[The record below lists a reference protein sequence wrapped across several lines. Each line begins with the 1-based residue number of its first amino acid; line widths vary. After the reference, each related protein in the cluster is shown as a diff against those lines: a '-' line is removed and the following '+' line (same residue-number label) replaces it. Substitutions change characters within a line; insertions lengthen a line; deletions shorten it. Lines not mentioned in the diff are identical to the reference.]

1 MKFLFL
7 LPFVAFGFSKK
18 VESPD
23 TIPVVSGEWSACKAR
38 VHNRGTPPTWF
49 LDEVLAWGKIATDK
63 HFEVNSIYD
72 IYSSVKPQL
81 GPYKSDKHRRA
92 VMLESLRVL
101 GGFES
106 SWRHTAGV
114 DTTNPSSMANKC
126 GEEAGI
132 FQTSQNATY
141 FGTDL
146 KFMQIDMCK
155 DYTQKTI
162 CLNFIACSKDSAGNK
177 ANRKFVYDFTS
188 LLLRRTVNHHGPVK
202 RKEINKWLS
211 RACVAEFEAKL

>member
-1 MKFLFL
+1 MKFILL
-7 LPFVAFGFSKK
+7 LPFLAFGFSKTAPIEE
-18 VESPD
+18 VSA
-23 TIPVVSGEWSACKAR
+23 PVVIGDACKSR
-38 VHNRGTPPTWF
+38 VHNRGRPPEWF
-49 LDEVLAWGKIATDK
+49 LSELVAWGKTAPAK
-63 HFEVNSIYD
+63 HFEATQNYD
-72 IYSSVKPQL
+72 IYSSVKPEL

-92 VMLESLRVL
+92 VMLEVLRVL

-106 SWRHTAGV
+106 SWRHTVGR
-114 DTTNPSSMANKC
+114 DITNQNSMPNGC

-141 FGTDL
+141 FGADL
-146 KFMQIDMCK
+146 KFMQIDQCK
-155 DYTQKTI
+155 NYTQKTI
-162 CLNFIACSKDSAGNK
+162 CLNFIACSKDSPGNK

-211 RACVAEFEAKL
+211 RSCVAEIESKL

>member
-1 MKFLFL
+1 ML
-7 LPFVAFGFSKK
+7 VMQANAFSKK
-18 VESPD
+18 VELSN
-23 TIPVVSGEWSACKAR
+23 TIEVVPQGWSACKSR

-49 LDEVLAWGKIATDK
+49 LDEVLAWGKVASDK
-63 HFEVNSIYD
+63 HFEANAVYD

-81 GPYKSDKHRRA
+81 GPYKNNKHRRA

-114 DTTNPSSMANKC
+114 DTTNATSMANKC

-162 CLNFIACSKDSAGNK
+162 CLNFIACSKDSPGNK

-202 RKEINKWLS
+202 RKEIHKWLS
-211 RACVAEFEAKL
+211 RACVAEFESKL